1 MNAYNVSAHAELSFS
16 EKNNAKSIYFRFLS
30 THKKTSC
37 KYYLNKEK
45 HYVAFQIIMS
55 PSKKTVN
62 IYTVFGPYRNVS
74 LDYSAFKN
82 AIDSKKPIKVSL
94 LNDHYELIEA
104 VLPCAYVNWLSG
116 DSTIDN
122 IENNCISRSNDF
134 FVINLI
140 NDEHLEKQKNVR
152 NEIKYHKHSYRGN
165 IDYDHHYDYGF
176 V

>member
-16 EKNNAKSIYFRFLS
+16 EKNSTKSIYFRFLS
-30 THKKTSC
+30 TYKKTSF
-37 KYYLNKEK
+37 KYYLSKEK

-74 LDYSAFKN
+74 LEYSTLKN
-82 AIDSKKPIKVSL
+82 AIDSKKAIKVSL

-116 DSTIDN
+116 GNTIDN
-122 IENNCISRSNDF
+122 IENNCISRGNDF

-140 NDEHLEKQKNVR
+140 DDENLERQKNVE
-152 NEIKYHKHSYRGN
+152 NDIKYNKHSYRGN
-165 IDYDHHYDYGF
+165 IDYDSNYDYGF